1 MILFSPIFLT
11 FSIIEHLENTV
22 NRGKGKEEITHDSA
36 TRKQLYFLLVF
47 FYAFFFLWLKAQSY
61 ILF

>member
-36 TRKQLYFLLVF
+36 TRKQLYFLL
-47 FYAFFFLWLKAQSY
+47 AFFMHFSFY
-61 ILF
+61 G